1 MIGVLASGKTSVLA
15 GQFIT
20 QNFPVLGSLVMAVDL
35 KKHGLC
41 FTWRQQEVRE
51 QPRRA
56 ARTAA
61 PISLLR
67 CLAQGLAALL
77 ELRPSV
83 HWKAKNNSAVD
94 SLEQQ
99 T

>member
-1 MIGVLASGKTSVLA
+1 M
-15 GQFIT
+15 
-20 QNFPVLGSLVMAVDL
+20 P
-35 KKHGLC
+35 
-41 FTWRQQEVRE
+41 E